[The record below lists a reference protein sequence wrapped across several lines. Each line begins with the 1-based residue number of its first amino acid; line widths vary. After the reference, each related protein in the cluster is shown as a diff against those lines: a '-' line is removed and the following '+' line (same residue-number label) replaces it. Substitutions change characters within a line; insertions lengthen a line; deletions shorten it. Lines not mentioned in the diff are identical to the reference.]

1 MCIHTSGSK
10 LLRPDTLC
18 LLLVK
23 LLSRIGPL
31 LRACVLLLELVL
43 VLLLAASHQLAENIG
58 LAERVCLRVSCRRLL
73 RGAACLALCLLALVL
88 RGLVLVHIVRLVL
101 LGA

>member
-31 LRACVLLLELVL
+31 LRACVLLELVL

-88 RGLVLVHIVRLVL
+88 RGLVLVHVVRLVL

>member
-31 LRACVLLLELVL
+31 LRACVLLELVL
-43 VLLLAASHQLAENIG
+43 VLLMAASHQLAENIG